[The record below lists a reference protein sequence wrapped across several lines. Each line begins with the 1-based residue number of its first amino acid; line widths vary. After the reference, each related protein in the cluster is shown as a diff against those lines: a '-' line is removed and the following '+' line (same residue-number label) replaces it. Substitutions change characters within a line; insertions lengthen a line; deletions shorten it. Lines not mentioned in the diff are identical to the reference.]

1 MELIDFIFTRNTEIK
16 QCYFIIRNYVDGLI
30 RIDAIFSEKRY
41 LELNLSADKNVIHYN
56 ELIQKKG
63 FRMLKKDRSHYTCVN
78 PKTLLIKIEKQ
89 IKK

>member
-1 MELIDFIFTRNTEIK
+1 MEFIDFIFTRNTEIK
-16 QCYFIIRNYVDGLI
+16 ESYFRTRNYVDGLI

-41 LELNLSADKNVIHYN
+41 SELNLSADKNVIHYN

-63 FRMLKKDRSHYTCVN
+63 FRMLKKDRSYYTCIN
-78 PKTLLIKIEKQ
+78 AKTLLSKIEKQ